1 MPSFT
6 ITLSPKSVQRL
17 KTLMQR
23 TNDTEG
29 TSLTLRDWITLHLRE
44 LAIAQDLS
52 AALPALQEQTKRDY
66 ETALQAAITT
76 TRDQLLQEL

>member
-1 MPSFT
+1 MPSYT
-6 ITLSPKSVQRL
+6 ITLSPKAAQRL

-23 TNDTEG
+23 TNETEG
-29 TSLTLRDWITLHLRE
+29 TSLTLRDWLTLHLRE

-52 AALPALQEQTKRDY
+52 VAIPPLQEQIKHDA